1 MRGGS
6 KPGERR
12 GGRQKGTQNKAT
24 ERREELFAASGLLPM
39 EFLLSVMRDPGQ
51 PMRDRIDA
59 AAKVANYVH
68 PRLTGLGIILM
79 GLRVTK
85 VHEHAIAH
93 VLC

>member
-39 EFLLSVMRDPGQ
+39 DFLLSVMRDPGQ

-68 PRLTGLGIILM
+68 PRLTGSARQWSCCR
-79 GLRVTK
+79 LRLSSRLTGG
-85 VHEHAIAH
+85 
-93 VLC
+93 